1 MKIRILSGDDVA
13 RLLPMR
19 DCIEVMEQALAR
31 FARGEAVQ
39 PVRLSLP
46 TIDGAGILA
55 LMPAQL
61 TDIGLGYKAVSV
73 FHGNAELGL
82 PTHLATIALHDP
94 RTGAPIALMDGTR
107 ITEVRTAAASAV
119 ATRHLS
125 RTDAGVL
132 AIIGSGVQAQAH
144 ARAIACVRELSEIRI
159 VGRRPEAAATLA
171 AELRGELSMSIM
183 AVDDTTRALD
193 GADIVVT
200 ATASPVPVFEA
211 AAVGP
216 GVHINAV
223 GSATP
228 TAREIPAVTLAAS
241 RLFVDDTR
249 AALLEAGDILLAI
262 GDGTIDAGHIAGTL
276 GEVIIGRVEG
286 RTDDAQITIFES
298 LGLGLEDVAA
308 AAFVHAAALADGSG
322 TEVEV

>member
-1 MKIRILSGDDVA
+1 M
-13 RLLPMR
+13 
-19 DCIEVMEQALAR
+19 
-31 FARGEAVQ
+31 
-39 PVRLSLP
+39 
-46 TIDGAGILA
+46 
-55 LMPAQL
+55 
-61 TDIGLGYKAVSV
+61 
-73 FHGNAELGL
+73 
-82 PTHLATIALHDP
+82 
-94 RTGAPIALMDGTR
+94 
-107 ITEVRTAAASAV
+107 
-119 ATRHLS
+119 
-125 RTDAGVL
+125 
-132 AIIGSGVQAQAH
+132 AI
-144 ARAIACVRELSEIRI
+144 
-159 VGRRPEAAATLA
+159 
-171 AELRGELSMSIM
+171 
-183 AVDDTTRALD
+183 DDTTRALD